1 MQRPTHMLHLDG
13 ALVARRRDED
23 AGEGRTSK
31 RTTGPAQRRN
41 SDTRTLVAA
50 CPHFAAVIIIILIL
64 IFALSVLVT
73 GVY

>member
-1 MQRPTHMLHLDG
+1 MLHLDG

-50 CPHFAAVIIIILIL
+50 CPHFEAVIIIILIL
-64 IFALSVLVT
+64 MFALSVLVT